1 MDAKKRYEDWLEN
14 PYFDENTKN
23 ELEGLQMTKKK
34 LKKGST
40 RNSNSV
46 REVCAESLVPAQTG

>member
-23 ELEGLQMTKKK
+23 